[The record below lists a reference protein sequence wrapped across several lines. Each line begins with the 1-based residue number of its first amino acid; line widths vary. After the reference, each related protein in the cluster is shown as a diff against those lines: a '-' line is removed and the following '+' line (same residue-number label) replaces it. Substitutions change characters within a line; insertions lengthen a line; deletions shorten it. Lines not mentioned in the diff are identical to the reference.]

1 MKLNFHK
8 YKVLFGS
15 HSIIKI
21 YFFVIFMLFLS
32 FIEIISIGSAPIL
45 IGSFIDH
52 NFFEKLPK
60 FLTDIFEFFVFD
72 YDWKF
77 FSILIV
83 IIFIIKNLVNLV
95 YQFLFLN
102 FLKKMHLE
110 LNLKLFNIYINQP
123 LITTLGTNTGVL
135 LRNLQNEI
143 ALCVEHLKTFINLLK
158 DFLLLLFI
166 FMSLLLISFKL
177 TSIVL
182 SIFILISVLFIK
194 TIKKKIFFMGTQNQI
209 LRGEKLKQINE
220 ALGSIIDIK
229 ISNKLN
235 FILKRFRDIA
245 NKSLNLEM
253 ILSILAFTPRII
265 FEILGIFLLI
275 IILNFSLN
283 YGLSKSETIA
293 AITLTGVILIR
304 MMPIFSNISSSS
316 VRLKSIQ
323 PSLDL
328 LNSEITNKAK
338 FYERIDNKIDQISKN
353 KDFDK
358 SFEKLEI
365 EKLKFK
371 YKDNEKILLDIG
383 NFEINRNDVIGIIGA
398 SGVGKSTLVNIL
410 TGLLDP
416 TEGRI
421 LFNKKNIK
429 ENLNIWL
436 NQISYVSQ
444 SSFILDDTIV
454 SNIAFGEDK
463 EKIKIEKIK
472 HLIKFCGLQN
482 LVDTLPEGI
491 YSILGDEGGK
501 LSSGQKQRISI
512 ARALYKKSSFLILDE
527 ATSNLDKKKE
537 DEILD
542 NLFNQKNEKLE
553 KTVLII
559 SHRESTLKYC
569 NKIFN
574 LSNGNLYKT
583 D

>member
-1 MKLNFHK
+1 MKLNFDK
-8 YKVLFGS
+8 YKILFGS
-15 HSIIKI
+15 HSILKI
-21 YFFVIFMLFLS
+21 YFFVIFMLLLS
-32 FIEIISIGSAPIL
+32 LIEIISIGSAPIL
-45 IGSFIDH
+45 LGSFIDP

-60 FLTDIFEFFVFD
+60 FLTNIFEFFLSD

-77 FSILIV
+77 FSILVI
-83 IIFIIKNLVNLV
+83 IIFIIKNLVILV

-123 LITTLGTNTGVL
+123 LITTLGTNLGVL

-143 ALCVEHLKTFINLLK
+143 ALCIEHLKTFINLLK
-158 DFLLLLFI
+158 DFLLLFFI
-166 FMSLLLISFKL
+166 FISLLLINVKL
-177 TSIVL
+177 TLTVS

-194 TIKKKIFFMGTQNQI
+194 NIKKKIFFMGTQNQI
-209 LRGEKLKQINE
+209 FRGEKLKQINE

-235 FILKRFRDIA
+235 FILKRFRNIS

-253 ILSILAFTPRII
+253 LLSILAFTPRII

-275 IILNFSLN
+275 FILNFSLN
-283 YGLSKSETIA
+283 SGLSKSETVA
-293 AITLTGVILIR
+293 AITLAGVILIR

-328 LNSEITNKAK
+328 LNSEISNKAK
-338 FYERIDNKIDQISKN
+338 FYEQIDNKFDQISKN
-353 KDFDK
+353 KDFDE

-365 EKLKFK
+365 KKLKFK
-371 YKDNEKILLDIG
+371 YKENEKILLDID

-410 TGLLDP
+410 TGLLEP
-416 TEGRI
+416 TEGQI

-444 SSFILDDTIV
+444 NSFILDDTIV
-454 SNIAFGEDK
+454 SNIAFGEHK
-463 EKIKIEKIK
+463 EKIQIEKIK

-491 YSILGDEGGK
+491 YSILGDKGGK
-501 LSSGQKQRISI
+501 FSSGQKQRISI

-542 NLFNQKNEKLE
+542 NLFNQKSEKLE

-574 LSNGNLYKT
+574 LSIGNLYKK

>member
-1 MKLNFHK
+1 MKLNFRK

-15 HSIIKI
+15 YSIIKI

-32 FIEIISIGSAPIL
+32 LIEIISIGSAPIL
-45 IGSFIDH
+45 LGSFIDH

-60 FLTDIFEFFVFD
+60 FLTNIFEFFVFD

-77 FSILIV
+77 FSILVV

-123 LITTLGTNTGVL
+123 LITTLGTNLGVL

-166 FMSLLLISFKL
+166 FISLLLISLKL
-177 TSIVL
+177 TLIVS
-182 SIFILISVLFIK
+182 SIFILISFLFIK

-235 FILKRFRDIA
+235 FILKRFSDIS

-253 ILSILAFTPRII
+253 LLSILAFTPRII

-283 YGLSKSETIA
+283 SGLSKSETIA
-293 AITLTGVILIR
+293 AITLAGVILVR
-304 MMPIFSNISSSS
+304 MMPIFSNISSST

-328 LNSEITNKAK
+328 LNSEILNKAK
-338 FYERIDNKIDQISKN
+338 FYKQIDNKFDQISKN
-353 KDFDK
+353 KDFDQ

-371 YKDNEKILLDIG
+371 YKDNEKILLDIN
-383 NFEINRNDVIGIIGA
+383 NFEINRHDVIGIIGV

-410 TGLLDP
+410 TGLLEP

-463 EKIKIEKIK
+463 EKIQIDKVKY
-472 HLIKFCGLQN
+472 LIKFCGLQN
-482 LVDTLPEGI
+482 LVDTLPKGI
-491 YSILGDEGGK
+491 YSVLGDKGGK

-574 LSNGNLYKT
+574 LSNMSLYKK